1 MRLHHIL
8 VLFLL
13 SGNNAMAQENYTLDH
28 LEQLAQDTNPAL
40 QAAQRD
46 VAIARSEISTA
57 RALPNPTVEF
67 MTGPMRYKPVASGIS
82 GTATSYSLSQ
92 PLDLPFSRTPRIE
105 AARAGLAASEAGFAG
120 QVTNWIANLRMAYYD
135 LLRRSAEQVVAEE
148 DVGIVRSVQQK
159 VSFSVKQGETA
170 KFEAIRTEAE
180 LLNVQKTA
188 AAAALRVQQ
197 ARSQLRM
204 LVGPALPENFTVT
217 GRLQALP
224 KLPPFDELVE
234 QVARTNPDLVQA
246 RAQQDQ
252 ARYRLRTEE
261 ALRLPQIALRA
272 ERSGDAEQDQTR
284 VGVSLTVPIWDRRKG
299 PVAAAEAQLSK
310 STLGLEA
317 REYAVRQE
325 LVIAYKQYEIAQNTV
340 AALEGGVVS
349 QAQSAL
355 KVAEAAYRF
364 GERGLIDVLDAQ
376 RVFRAARADLINSRF
391 DLAVALVEI
400 QRLSSNLAQR

>member
-1 MRLHHIL
+1 
-8 VLFLL
+8 
-13 SGNNAMAQENYTLDH
+13 MAQESYTLES
-28 LEQLAQDTNPAL
+28 LERLAQDTNPAL

-46 VAIARSEISTA
+46 VAIARSEVSTA

-82 GTATSYSLSQ
+82 GNATSYSLTQ

-120 QVTNWIANLRMAYYD
+120 QVTNWLANLRMAYYD
-135 LLRRSAEQVVAEE
+135 VLRRTAEQVVAEE

-159 VSFSVKQGETA
+159 VAFSVKQGETA

-204 LVGPALPENFTVT
+204 LVGPALPENFKVS

-224 KLPPFDELVE
+224 KLPAFDELVE
-234 QVARTNPDLVQA
+234 QVALTNPELVQA
-246 RAQQDQ
+246 RAQKEQ

-261 ALRLPQIALRA
+261 AQRLPQVSLRA

-284 VGVSLTVPIWDRRKG
+284 FGVSVTVPIWDRRKG

-310 STLGLEA
+310 STYGLEA

-355 KVAEAAYRF
+355 KIAEAAYRF

-376 RVFRAARADLINSRF
+376 RVFRAARADLINSRY

>member
-8 VLFLL
+8 VLFLAT
-13 SGNNAMAQENYTLDH
+13 GGNAMAQENYSLDH

-46 VAIARSEISTA
+46 VAIARSEVSTA
-57 RALPNPTVEF
+57 RALPNPTVGF
-67 MTGPMRYKPVASGIS
+67 MTGPMRYKPVASGLS

-120 QVTNWIANLRMAYYD
+120 QVTNWLANLRMAYYD

-148 DVGIVRSVQQK
+148 DVGIVRSMQQK

-170 KFEAIRTEAE
+170 KFEAIRAEAE

-188 AAAALRVQQ
+188 AAAALWVQQ

-284 VGVSLTVPIWDRRKG
+284 FGVSLTVPI
-299 PVAAAEAQLSK
+299 
-310 STLGLEA
+310 
-317 REYAVRQE
+317 
-325 LVIAYKQYEIAQNTV
+325 
-340 AALEGGVVS
+340 
-349 QAQSAL
+349 
-355 KVAEAAYRF
+355 
-364 GERGLIDVLDAQ
+364 
-376 RVFRAARADLINSRF
+376 
-391 DLAVALVEI
+391 
-400 QRLSSNLAQR
+400 

>member
-8 VLFLL
+8 VPFLL
-13 SGNNAMAQENYTLDH
+13 SSSNVMAQESYTLES
-28 LEQLAQDTNPAL
+28 LERLAQDTNPAL

-46 VAIARSEISTA
+46 VAIARSEVSTA

-82 GTATSYSLSQ
+82 GNATSYSLTQ

-135 LLRRSAEQVVAEE
+135 VLRRTAEQVVAEE

-159 VSFSVKQGETA
+159 VAFSVKQGETA

-204 LVGPALPENFTVT
+204 LVGPALPENFKVT

-224 KLPPFDELVE
+224 KLPAFDELVE
-234 QVARTNPDLVQA
+234 QVALTNPELVQA
-246 RAQQDQ
+246 RAQKEQ

-261 ALRLPQIALRA
+261 AQRLPQVSLRA

-284 VGVSLTVPIWDRRKG
+284 FGVSVTVPIWDRRKG

-310 STLGLEA
+310 STYGLEA

-355 KVAEAAYRF
+355 KIAEAAYRF

-376 RVFRAARADLINSRF
+376 RVFRAARADLINSRY

>member
-8 VLFLL
+8 VPFLL
-13 SGNNAMAQENYTLDH
+13 SSSNVMAQESYTLES
-28 LEQLAQDTNPAL
+28 LERLAQDTNPAL

-46 VAIARSEISTA
+46 VAIARSEVSTA

-82 GTATSYSLSQ
+82 GNATSYSLTQ

-120 QVTNWIANLRMAYYD
+120 QVTNWLANLRMAYYD
-135 LLRRSAEQVVAEE
+135 VLRRTAEQVVAEE

-159 VSFSVKQGETA
+159 VAFSVKQGETA

-204 LVGPALPENFTVT
+204 LVGPALPENFKVS

-224 KLPPFDELVE
+224 KLPAFDELVE
-234 QVARTNPDLVQA
+234 QVALTNPELVQA
-246 RAQQDQ
+246 RAQKEQ

-261 ALRLPQIALRA
+261 AQRLPQVSLRA

-284 VGVSLTVPIWDRRKG
+284 FGVSVTVPIWDRRKG

-310 STLGLEA
+310 STYGLEA

-355 KVAEAAYRF
+355 KIAEAAYRF

-376 RVFRAARADLINSRF
+376 RVFRAARADLINSRY